1 PCLEDD
7 QPEVSGSLAAAPV
20 TVASISKP
28 PKLNG
33 AARKRFRRLLAANVE
48 VHEARALALKPWT
61 QIPIQNVPPD
71 PKPNKRQRSE
81 DESPKEQP
89 KKAPRL
95 EAPSGGN
102 PKPSFKQ
109 VAEAKRVGIRNATS
123 MSDDQMKK
131 VHRAL
136 TLAMLKIVDRGKGP
150 KFAGFTH
157 KPGWILIT
165 CQNQDSLRWL
175 ESEIPRVVPWTG
187 AELSIIPESELPKP
201 TVAIT
206 FVPSSEVE
214 SIDEAIHLL
223 RTQNEGLYTEL
234 WKVLHSKSEENGH
247 VVTFSLDELSVEALA
262 AVDFQATLGF
272 K

>member
-1 PCLEDD
+1 
-7 QPEVSGSLAAAPV
+7 
-20 TVASISKP
+20 
-28 PKLNG
+28 
-33 AARKRFRRLLAANVE
+33 
-48 VHEARALALKPWT
+48 
-61 QIPIQNVPPD
+61 
-71 PKPNKRQRSE
+71 
-81 DESPKEQP
+81 
-89 KKAPRL
+89 
-95 EAPSGGN
+95 
-102 PKPSFKQ
+102 
-109 VAEAKRVGIRNATS
+109 

-136 TLAMLKIVDRGKGP
+136 TSAMLKIVDRGKGP

-165 CQNQDSLRWL
+165 CQNQESLGWL
-175 ESEIPRVVPWTG
+175 ESEIPRVKPWTG
-187 AELSIIPESELPKP
+187 AELSIIPKSELPKP

-214 SIDEAIHLL
+214 SIDVAIHLL

-234 WKVLHSKSEENGH
+234 WKVLYSKSEENGH

-272 K
+272 KK